1 MPSMVPRP
9 VIARIA
15 KVIVLNWRGVVA
27 AKNGRKL
34 CKSATISGMGF
45 S

>member
-1 MPSMVPRP
+1 MPSMVTRP

-15 KVIVLNWRGVVA
+15 KVIVLNWRNVVA
-27 AKNGRKL
+27 VMNGRQH